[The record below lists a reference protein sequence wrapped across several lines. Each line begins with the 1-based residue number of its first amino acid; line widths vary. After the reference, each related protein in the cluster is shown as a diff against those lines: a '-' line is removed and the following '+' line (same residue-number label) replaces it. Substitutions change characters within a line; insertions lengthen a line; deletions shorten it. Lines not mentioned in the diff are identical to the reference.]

1 MMLML
6 RLETKAHLERLIAEG
21 IKESLTLDYKASPS
35 LGKADKQRDELCKD
49 VTAFANSAGGQVIYG
64 MIDDKQIPVRL
75 DDGAEPSITKEW
87 IEQVIDS
94 RVQPRIE
101 GLVIHLIQ
109 LAKGLGF
116 VITVPPASSRA
127 PHQAP
132 DKRYYRRQNFQ
143 SVPMEDY
150 EVRDTLRRATA
161 PDLFLE
167 LAFAMGPTVAP
178 TFSHQH
184 EVSNPIAVLATLT
197 NRSNQPA
204 FHALIKVGIDT
215 DLELSSAT
223 DFYPLGITG
232 FDQQQYW
239 LGKQIASPPGLPV
252 FREMDPVS
260 FRYQINVTI
269 HSSLLR
275 GGDHLFHLA
284 TSVAC
289 PGFASQVD
297 WKILQRGGTM
307 RMCPP
312 GRALNP

>member
-1 MMLML
+1 MLK
-6 RLETKAHLERLIAEG
+6 LETKAHLERLIAEG

-49 VTAFANSAGGQVIYG
+49 VTAFANSAGGQIVYG
-64 MIDDKQIPVRL
+64 MIDDKQVPARL
-75 DDGAEPSITKEW
+75 DDGAELSITKEW
-87 IEQVIDS
+87 VEQVIDS

-101 GLVIHLIQ
+101 GLVIHPIQ

-116 VITVPPASSRA
+116 VITIPAATSRA

-132 DKRYYRRQNFQ
+132 DKKYYKRQNFQ
-143 SVPMEDY
+143 SVAMEDY
-150 EVRDTLRRATA
+150 EVRDTFRRATT

-178 TFSHQH
+178 TFGHQH
-184 EVSNPIAVLATLT
+184 EVSNPIAILATVT

-215 DLELSSAT
+215 DLELGSAT
-223 DFYPLGITG
+223 GFSPLGTTG
-232 FDQQQYW
+232 LDQQQYW
-239 LGKQIASPPGLPV
+239 LGRQIASPPGLPI
-252 FREMDPVS
+252 FKEMDPAS
-260 FRYQINVTI
+260 FRYEINVTI
-269 HSSLLR
+269 HSALLR
-275 GGDHLFHLA
+275 GEHLFHLS

-289 PGFASQVD
+289 PGFASHAD
-297 WKILQRGGTM
+297 WKIHQRGGTM

-312 GRALNP
+312 GDALNP